1 MATALRRAQTHLSL
15 QVLILVTILLPAF
28 TCPGIVTNEVNV
40 DCEDDTKMAGSK
52 IRPTTPVIEYFKE
65 HEVSEKESRLALEA
79 LDLDQLTK
87 VPAWCDECGIDK
99 IHFCRSAAFI
109 NDHCCCEH
117 RHAREKLSWIPHTCY
132 LGKERCQPHTSSCSK
147 YREIREC
154 CCDRL
159 LIGEYKARF
168 SAGSRTCKPS
178 QAASWILSVVWM
190 TIGAIHLYS

>member
-117 RHAREKLSWIPHTCY
+117 RHARANSLPSFRKMLY
-132 LGKERCQPHTSSCSK
+132 
-147 YREIREC
+147 
-154 CCDRL
+154 
-159 LIGEYKARF
+159 AVAF
-168 SAGSRTCKPS
+168 SAYTPEHSHHWLGGC
-178 QAASWILSVVWM
+178 SWEFVSGTRLI
-190 TIGAIHLYS
+190 